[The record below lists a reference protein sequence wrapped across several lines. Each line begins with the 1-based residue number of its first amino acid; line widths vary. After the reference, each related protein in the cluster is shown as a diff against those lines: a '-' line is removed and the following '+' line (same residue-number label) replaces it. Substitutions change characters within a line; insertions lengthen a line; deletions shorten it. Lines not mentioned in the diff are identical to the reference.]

1 MRSTQPQPHSF
12 YVRRIEIE
20 ATSKISQMKSWQ
32 SYYQANFS
40 ASPASHPVTG
50 INEIVTFWVR
60 GQEKSHLVRMDDLED
75 SGLEVPS
82 LLLTLE
88 LARSL
93 TSGSTHRSE
102 SLDLACHNPWVRK
115 DSERQLLKARA
126 ETAKPKD
133 SEGKSWAQT
142 RKCITRDT
150 CVFYYSWK
158 QILSVEFTH

>member
-1 MRSTQPQPHSF
+1 M
-12 YVRRIEIE
+12 
-20 ATSKISQMKSWQ
+20 
-32 SYYQANFS
+32 
-40 ASPASHPVTG
+40 
-50 INEIVTFWVR
+50 
-60 GQEKSHLVRMDDLED
+60 VRMDDLED

-133 SEGKSWAQT
+133 SEGRVGLKPGSALPEILVSST
-142 RKCITRDT
+142 TAGNR
-150 CVFYYSWK
+150 FYQWSLL
-158 QILSVEFTH
+158 IEFISSSQWVIYIPMYPSQEP